1 MLPSEA
7 VPPAYGGGLGSD
19 DSEAEL
25 GSISSGGG
33 GPLSNSSSGTVAEEV
48 IQVEGSVQQC
58 VAALRGVATLLR
70 GWQIR
75 RLLAL
80 QQQHQQQ
87 YGGGVG
93 AVAAAAAMQLPLS
106 SMPMS
111 PTGGNSSGLMAPG
124 SPGGWVGWVGVC
136 ACVWGGGGGGA
147 RAWVAP
153 CGRLLLRA
161 APRHRDPAPHGKLSL
176 PKVSYWRAIHSM
188 AHVLGS
194 APDEP
199 QPFRPAVYC
208 SYLLPRPLS
217 PPLPPAVPQA
227 CWGCSCPPPWAPP
240 CSRPTWSCPACSC
253 LGGR

>member
-1 MLPSEA
+1 MWGRQPEALRPWFTRACPPPADDASAASHRVRLLTAQPSVGMVLGKRGATVSQLRQETGAAIKVLPSEA

-136 ACVWGGGGGGA
+136 ACVWGGGKGGA
-147 RAWVAP
+147 RARGSRLVA
-153 CGRLLLRA
+153 
-161 APRHRDPAPHGKLSL
+161 
-176 PKVSYWRAIHSM
+176 
-188 AHVLGS
+188 
-194 APDEP
+194 
-199 QPFRPAVYC
+199 
-208 SYLLPRPLS
+208 
-217 PPLPPAVPQA
+217 
-227 CWGCSCPPPWAPP
+227 GCC
-240 CSRPTWSCPACSC
+240 
-253 LGGR
+253 